1 MMITT
6 FSNQVVL
13 ITGAASGF
21 GKLLAERLAASGASL
36 ILGDRNIDAL
46 QEVAEQLRS
55 QGAPVL
61 AKTCD
66 VSVAADVKQLVEAGV
81 EQFQRLDIA
90 VNNAGMSS
98 PMKAL
103 VDTEESELE
112 ACFNV
117 NVKGVFFGLKYQI
130 PVMKTQGGGSILNV
144 ASLAGLGA
152 APKLAAYGASKHAVV
167 GLTRTAA
174 VEYARHNIRVN
185 AICPFYS
192 PTPLM
197 DEFDISHDTLAQ
209 GSPMKRL
216 ASPEEIVAAMLSII
230 APDNAYMNGQA
241 VAIDGGISAF

>member
-1 MMITT
+1 MQTRL
-6 FSNQVVL
+6 FNGQVIL

-21 GKLLAERLAASGASL
+21 GKMLAVELARHKAKL
-36 ILGDRNIDAL
+36 ILGDINASAL
-46 QEVAEQLRS
+46 EAIAGKLRA
-55 QGAPVL
+55 QGAELVALP
-61 AKTCD
+61 CD
-66 VSVAADVKQLVEAGV
+66 VSREADVKALVEAGV

-90 VNNAGMSS
+90 VNNAGIST

-103 VDTEESELE
+103 VDTDERDLELN
-112 ACFNV
+112 FNV

-130 PVMKTQGGGSILNV
+130 PVMQQRGGGCILNV

-152 APKLAAYGASKHAVV
+152 APKLAAYGAAKHAIV

-174 VEYARHNIRVN
+174 VEYARHKIRVN

-197 DEFDISHDTLAQ
+197 DDFDIAHDSLAQ

-216 ASPEEIVAAMLSII
+216 AKPQEVVAAMLSLIS
-230 APDNAYMNGQA
+230 PDNSYMNGQA
-241 VAIDGGISAF
+241 VAVDGGISAY